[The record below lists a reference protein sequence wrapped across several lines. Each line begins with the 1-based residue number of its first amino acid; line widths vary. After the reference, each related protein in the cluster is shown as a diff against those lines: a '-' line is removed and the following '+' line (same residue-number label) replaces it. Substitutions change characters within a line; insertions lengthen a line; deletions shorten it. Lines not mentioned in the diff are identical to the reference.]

1 MRILSLF
8 AALILSFPNV
18 AASQHASSP
27 TAPSPQRD
35 PQALTIL
42 NQALTAMA
50 SSVPADSSATGTV
63 TIVEGSSTQNGTI
76 QILTR
81 GTAQTAETITSSAG
95 QRAIIY
101 SKDDAKEINAGQS
114 VNPPLEL
121 IVTDQSPDFPLPLL
135 LSLLNN
141 ADEAIRYIGQEA
153 LNGESVQRIQV
164 WNTFASKPRL
174 RELAPFSAKNIWF
187 DTSSGLPLKIA
198 YTRRAAGG
206 AAPSF
211 PVEVV
216 FSNYRNVSG
225 TLYPFQITKSFNGT
239 PWQTI
244 TIQSVSFNS
253 GLTDVQFQV
262 E

>member
-1 MRILSLF
+1 MRV
-8 AALILSFPNV
+8 ARLILSFV
-18 AASQHASSP
+18 LILASSP
-27 TAPSPQRD
+27 RLNAQQTAPPFQRD
-35 PQALTIL
+35 PLAVTIL
-42 NQALTAMA
+42 RQSIAAMA

-63 TIVEGSSTQNGTI
+63 NIVEGSSTQNGTI

-81 GTAQTAETITSSAG
+81 GTAQTAETITSAAS

-101 SKDDAKEINAGQS
+101 SQDDAKEVSAGQS

-135 LSLLNN
+135 VSVFNN
-141 ADEAIRYIGQEA
+141 ADEALHYIGQEV
-153 LNGESVQRIQV
+153 LNGEFVQHIQV

-174 RELAPFSAKNIWF
+174 RELAPFSAKDIWF
-187 DTSSGLPLKIA
+187 DTSSSLPLKIA
-198 YTRRAAGG
+198 YTRRAGGG
-206 AAPSF
+206 AVPSF
-211 PVEVV
+211 PVEVA
-216 FSNYRNVSG
+216 FSDYRNVSG
-225 TLYPFQITKSFNGT
+225 TLYPFQITKSYNGT

-253 GLTDVQFQV
+253 GLTDAQFQV